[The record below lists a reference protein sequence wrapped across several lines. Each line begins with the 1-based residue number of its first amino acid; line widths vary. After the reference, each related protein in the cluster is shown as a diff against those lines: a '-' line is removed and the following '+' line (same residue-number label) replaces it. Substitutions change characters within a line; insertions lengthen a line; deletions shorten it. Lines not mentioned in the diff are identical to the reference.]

1 MSLFQRIRTTVKA
14 DAHGVIDALEDR
26 ALLLRQCLRDA
37 ETELS
42 RKRQQLE
49 VALAEL
55 RAVEREEK
63 ATQGELSRFESDAQV
78 ALFAGNDEGWM
89 HCVDPANGAVVWK
102 FEADGEVLS
111 GTAFH
116 GDTVLFGCGDEH
128 LYCVGRGDGKLRW
141 KFNVPGGPVQ
151 GRSRLRTPATLLR
164 GSRPMAR
171 QISRPAAAS
180 RPRSMPAATLIPS
193 SM

>member
-78 ALFAGNDEGWM
+78 ALFAGNDELSRY
-89 HCVDPANGAVVWK
+89 ALKAVLVRQ
-102 FEADGEVLS
+102 A
-111 GTAFH
+111 
-116 GDTVLFGCGDEH
+116 
-128 LYCVGRGDGKLRW
+128 
-141 KFNVPGGPVQ
+141 
-151 GRSRLRTPATLLR
+151 RLRRNAQRREELERQRRELDRLLADQAERYEALRERVQAELSTGGSEGTFENVSDEQVELELMRRKAKEPVTP
-164 GSRPMAR
+164 
-171 QISRPAAAS
+171 
-180 RPRSMPAATLIPS
+180 
-193 SM
+193 